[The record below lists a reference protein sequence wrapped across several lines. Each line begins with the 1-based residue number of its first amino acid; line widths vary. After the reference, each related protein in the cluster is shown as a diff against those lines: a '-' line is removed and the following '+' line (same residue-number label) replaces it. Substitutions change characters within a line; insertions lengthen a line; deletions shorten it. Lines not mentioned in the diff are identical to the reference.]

1 MKALVD
7 MIIEWIIEA
16 AKKDELTP
24 EQRARLQ
31 YLSRVLESPDSIDDE
46 LAADARDRAT
56 AVTVPTIPVYPARD
70 SKP

>member
-16 AKKDELTP
+16 AKKDELTA

-31 YLSRVLESPDSIDDE
+31 YLSRVLEFPDAIDGE
-46 LAADARDRAT
+46 LADDAKDRAK
-56 AVTVPTIPVYPARD
+56 AVTVTMAVYPKD
-70 SKP
+70 SRP